1 MSSQP
6 IAYTIDH
13 EGLRLDIAFA
23 PTDRLRIHEEAIPE
37 RIRSLGDRIM
47 RDGVQSA
54 PIIVDRYIRGA
65 GRHAQDGHHVMGL

>member
-6 IAYTIDH
+6 VAYTIDH
-13 EGLRLDIAFA
+13 EGLRLDIALA
-23 PTDRLRIHEEAIPE
+23 PTDRLHIHEETIPE

-54 PIIVDRYIRGA
+54 PIIVDRGTYVVL
-65 GRHAQDGHHVMGL
+65 DGMHGTAIM

>member
-13 EGLRLDIAFA
+13 ESLRRDIALA
-23 PTDRLRIHEEAIPE
+23 PTDRLRIHEETIPE
-37 RIRSLGDRIM
+37 RIRSLGDRII

-54 PIIVDRYIRGA
+54 PIIVDRGTYVVL
-65 GRHAQDGHHVMGL
+65 DGMHRTAIM